1 MAILAIVNKVELS
14 AYLERLDGALK
25 SQAAVVEL
33 LPPPFN
39 RDTVVRENL
48 NNLKADMAIWKDD
61 RP

>member
-1 MAILAIVNKVELS
+1 VAWREV
-14 AYLERLDGALK
+14 
-25 SQAAVVEL
+25 AAAVEL

-48 NNLKADMAIWKDD
+48 NNLKVDMAIWKGD